1 MRSSKVLKFG
11 SSGVGVVGRFLLL
24 ATCYLLLCA
33 DAQVPPGLFA
43 SPLGN
48 VPNSADFNVRSND
61 LGNYIGALSMR
72 VPLPAGA
79 TAWTVTCWVRQRHN
93 ANGHDFSGGYGQ
105 NAVSSF
111 YTFDPCGRSKTAFM
125 SEAGTGPK
133 AFPNALPPSRDW
145 SGDPAGRLAFPDGV
159 FAVSLEVDGIA
170 TLTVADTTVTVTNS
184 LSRNFQGRPGK
195 RGISIQCGPSTA
207 WTLNVAECP
216 VVRFYERTDGT
227 SITLNGTPQ
236 LSEDSIITNEFVM
249 LSYRVR
255 LEGAGHYYRADMMR
269 IGGGP
274 PSGGTSIFDNPPVV
288 NVTPDTMFFI
298 RTIDV
303 IPSGA
308 ALVWEVW
315 NVRVRGRWLS
325 DDELVTIRDADVRA
339 MGRLGIGRW
348 HTGMTE

>member
-1 MRSSKVLKFG
+1 MKLDTKVLIADIIILTIAA
-11 SSGVGVVGRFLLL
+11 VTITALL
-24 ATCYLLLCA
+24 AA
-33 DAQVPPGLFA
+33 GIANAVPPGLFA

-61 LGNYIGALSMR
+61 WGNSIGALSMR

-79 TAWTVTCWVRQRHN
+79 TAYTVTCWVRQRHN
-93 ANGHDFSGGYGQ
+93 AKGDAIAGGYGG
-105 NAVSSF
+105 NIVSSF

-125 SEAGTGPK
+125 SEAGQGPRV
-133 AFPNALPPSRDW
+133 FTDALPATRDFTQ
-145 SGDPAGRLAFPDGV
+145 DPPQKNIFSNGV

-184 LSRNFQGRPGK
+184 LSRNFQGRPGQ
-195 RGISIQCGPSTA
+195 RSISIQCGPSAA

-216 VVRFYERTDGT
+216 IVRFYGRENGT
-227 SITLNGTPQ
+227 SAMVNGIPMITA
-236 LSEDSIITNEFVM
+236 DSVITNEFVM

-255 LEGAGHYYRADMMR
+255 LEGGSHYYRSDMMR

-274 PSGGTSIFDNPPVV
+274 PSGETSIFDYPPVV
-288 NVTPDTMFFI
+288 NVTADTMFFI
-298 RTIDV
+298 RTMDMQA
-303 IPSGA
+303 SGA
-308 ALVWEVW
+308 AHVWELW

-348 HTGMTE
+348 HTGITE